1 MVEIRVASL
10 QVGKQAEVVWLAAAV
25 ELLILLQYCQGR

>member
-1 MVEIRVASL
+1 MVVIRVASL
-10 QVGKQAEVVWLAAAV
+10 QVEVVWLAAAV